1 MLPKE
6 AALMG
11 QWLAATDFDPQSVCL
26 NLGSSTRE
34 FRERVQPFIHAEIVA
49 PLERRGVRVVH
60 CDLKADEGVNETGDI
75 LEPAVQAQLAS
86 YKADL
91 LICSN
96 MLEHLADIQP
106 FVNACAR
113 IVRPGGLCLITVPR
127 SFPYHPDP
135 LDTMYR
141 PAPQEIA
148 ALLPEWEIVHADEVA
163 AGNLREEIAADRRP
177 VLSLARQ
184 LARAAVPFYRPGKWW
199 PATHKLFWLFRDY
212 RVSLVML
219 RRPLA

>member
-1 MLPKE
+1 
-6 AALMG
+6 MG
-11 QWLAATDFDPQSVCL
+11 QWLAGTDFGTQSVCL
-26 NLGSSTRE
+26 NLGSSTRA
-34 FRERVQPFIHAEIVA
+34 FREQVQPFIHSEIVA
-49 PLERRGVRVVH
+49 PLERRGVAVVH
-60 CDLKADEGVNETGDI
+60 CDLKADEGVDEVGDV

-86 YKADL
+86 YDADL

-127 SFPYHPDP
+127 SFPY
-135 LDTMYR
+135 
-141 PAPQEIA
+141 
-148 ALLPEWEIVHADEVA
+148 
-163 AGNLREEIAADRRP
+163 LREEIAADRRP

-184 LARAAVPFYRPGKWW
+184 LARAAVPFYRPLKWW